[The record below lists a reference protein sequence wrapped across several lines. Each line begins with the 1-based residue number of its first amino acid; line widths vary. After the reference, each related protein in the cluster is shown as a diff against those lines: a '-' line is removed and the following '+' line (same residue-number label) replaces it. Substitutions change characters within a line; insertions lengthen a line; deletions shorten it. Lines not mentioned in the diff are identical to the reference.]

1 MPSKAREVL
10 GNLKGI
16 KFDADK
22 AMDRAHDAFNDFE
35 KMIAVDSEMD

>member
-1 MPSKAREVL
+1 MPSRAREVL
-10 GNLKGI
+10 ANLKGI

-35 KMIAVDSEMD
+35 AMVAVAAKMD